1 MRSSRTGSRL
11 GFGMAVYIS
20 KMGVGRNNFLSH
32 AEDWRLFR
40 LARISWPA
48 SPGPHLR
55 PASQGLDEP
64 SLFALAGETTAQA
77 YRLLWLRTFHHP
89 IAVRVDIKPD
99 GTGVLTTKMS
109 SGAGGYSPGKLVQ
122 NSSRKLDGVEVKQ
135 LLALIER
142 VGFWAAPN
150 PVTDQTGTD
159 GSQWVIEGLKSGNY
173 HVIDRW
179 SPHQGPAH
187 EIGMFLAFDLAKM
200 DIPKS
205 EIY

>member
-1 MRSSRTGSRL
+1 MRSLRTIA
-11 GFGMAVYIS
+11 GFVIAVA
-20 KMGVGRNNFLSH
+20 LS
-32 AEDWRLFR
+32 A
-40 LARISWPA
+40 PA
-48 SPGPHLR
+48 SNTQFFPKSIDHAGMHGLKNHWY
-55 PASQGLDEP
+55 SMQLQGLDEP
-64 SLFALAGETTAQA
+64 SLFALAGKTTAQA

-89 IAVRVDIKPD
+89 IAVRVDIEPD
-99 GTGVLTTKMS
+99 GTGVLTTKMG

-135 LLALIER
+135 FLALIER
-142 VGFWAAPN
+142 VGFWTAAN

>member
-1 MRSSRTGSRL
+1 LDETTSYLTLKIGDY
-11 GFGMAVYIS
+11 FV
-20 KMGVGRNNFLSH
+20 
-32 AEDWRLFR
+32 
-40 LARISWPA
+40 WPA